1 MAALPNTGIT
11 TSLVAKAIG
20 VGSNDVGTLCSS
32 TKINKW
38 SKWKP
43 ISIAKVTGLTE
54 SDLQSANYGL
64 SIPAADSD
72 DGTYLSQTWGYIKP
86 TGGANSPY
94 RLGDFRAYEHAAV
107 LPFNLIMPNY
117 IAVGSSGVVAKI
129 TFPSISANNVDGK
142 YFFGDKYFGV
152 LIKKGTEL
160 QYKTATTTINNG
172 GTIVDFS
179 ESTLLDTTGTIELY
193 AMFTPTAITTI
204 TSSISQMLY
213 SLNGEANIAYRSV
226 KVYVPKAT
234 VYLIGPAGLATAD
247 RTAIAL
253 DGSVSVG
260 DGVITRPAHLTR
272 QLTKNYTLDNISVT
286 IRRDSDN
293 ETVFSQSYAP
303 DLQSSPDALYTDM
316 MAGENINLRSTLY
329 KDVTDLPLLPPDDHY
344 VVVYNLNY
352 VIM

>member
-1 MAALPNTGIT
+1 MAALPTTGIT
-11 TSLVAKAIG
+11 TSMVAKAIG
-20 VGSNDVGTLCSS
+20 EGSNDVGTLCKS

-43 ISIAKVTGLTE
+43 VSIAKVTGITG

-94 RLGDFRAYEHAAV
+94 RIGDFRTYEHASV
-107 LPFNLIMPNY
+107 LPFKLIMPNY

-152 LIKKGTEL
+152 LIKEGTQL

-172 GTIVDFS
+172 GTTVDFS

-193 AMFTPTAITTI
+193 AMFTSTAISTI
-204 TSSISQMLY
+204 SSSISQMLY

-226 KVYVPKAT
+226 NVYTPMSP
-234 VYLIGPAGLATAD
+234 VYSIGITGLATID
-247 RTAIAL
+247 RTAIAFS
-253 DGSVSVG
+253 GSVNISG
-260 DGVITRPAHLTR
+260 GVITQNASLTR
-272 QLTKNYTLDNISVT
+272 SVSREYILDGIRVT
-286 IRRDSDN
+286 IKRHSDN
-293 ETVFSQSYAP
+293 VEVFNQLYDI
-303 DLQSSPDALYTDM
+303 DLQSSPEALYPDM
-316 MAGENINLRSTLY
+316 EAGESVNFRSTLY
-329 KDVTDLPLLPPDDHY
+329 KDTNGLEILPPNDY
-344 VVVYNLNY
+344 YIVLYSFIFV
-352 VIM
+352 

>member
-193 AMFTPTAITTI
+193 AMFTPTAIPTI

-226 KVYVPKAT
+226 NVYVPEAT

-247 RTAIAL
+247 RTAIAFS
-253 DGSVSVG
+253 GSINISG
-260 DGVITRPAHLTR
+260 GVITQNASLTR
-272 QLTKNYTLDNISVT
+272 SVSREYILDGIRVT
-286 IRRDSDN
+286 IRRYSDN
-293 ETVFSQSYAP
+293 VEVFNQLYDI
-303 DLQSSPDALYTDM
+303 DLQSSPEALYPDM
-316 MAGENINLRSTLY
+316 EAGESVNFRSTLY
-329 KDVTDLPLLPPDDHY
+329 KDTNGLEILPPNDY
-344 VVVYNLNY
+344 YIVLYSFIFVS
-352 VIM
+352 

>member
-1 MAALPNTGIT
+1 MALPTTGIS
-11 TSLVAKAIG
+11 TSLVG
-20 VGSNDVGTLCSS
+20 TTLGSGSRDVGTLC
-32 TKINKW
+32 THPNINKW

-86 TGGANSPY
+86 TGGSNSPY
-94 RLGDFRAYEHAAV
+94 RIGDFRTYEHAAIC
-107 LPFNLIMPNY
+107 PFNFILPNS

-129 TFPSISANNVDGK
+129 TFPSITPYNVDGK

-160 QYKTATTTINNG
+160 QYKTATMTINNG
-172 GTIVDFS
+172 GTTVDFS
-179 ESTLLDTTGTIELY
+179 ESTLLDTTGIIELY
-193 AMFTPTAITTI
+193 AMFTSTAITTI
-204 TSSISQMLY
+204 SSSISQMLY

-226 KVYVPKAT
+226 NVYVPEAT
-234 VYLIGPAGLATAD
+234 VYLIGFAGLATAD
-247 RTAIAL
+247 RKAISL

-260 DGVITRPAHLTR
+260 GGVITRPAHLTR

-293 ETVFSQSYAP
+293 VTVFSQSYAP
-303 DLQSSPDALYTDM
+303 DLQSSPEALYTDM

-329 KDVTDLPLLPPDDHY
+329 KDVIGLPLLPPDDHY

-352 VIM
+352 V

>member
-1 MAALPNTGIT
+1 MAALPLTGIT
-11 TSLVAKAIG
+11 TSLVAQTIG

-247 RTAIAL
+247 RTAIAFS
-253 DGSVSVG
+253 GSINISG
-260 DGVITRPAHLTR
+260 GVITQNASLTR
-272 QLTKNYTLDNISVT
+272 SVSREYILDGIRVT
-286 IRRDSDN
+286 IRRYSDN
-293 ETVFSQSYAP
+293 VEVFNQLYDI
-303 DLQSSPDALYTDM
+303 DLQSSPEALYPDM
-316 MAGENINLRSTLY
+316 EAGESVNFRSTLY
-329 KDVTDLPLLPPDDHY
+329 KDTNGLEILPPNDY
-344 VVVYNLNY
+344 YIVLYSFIFV
-352 VIM
+352 